1 MDSNERQEDLKK
13 RREQREKEE
22 QEQGIH
28 VDGKPTAVHKKTSLG
43 RKILDTFLS
52 DDPLLV
58 SERVKNEV
66 IKPGLRDLGYN
77 IMQTG
82 LSMLFY
88 PDGRGA
94 PPRVGGP
101 RGGRN
106 ERYEDYTRYSDN
118 RGSGRIPGSSGRS
131 RDSRPSYDY
140 GEIIFATRGRA
151 ADALDHLLWCLERYN
166 QASVADLNEAADLSS
181 KYTDYYYGWYDLRGA
196 DIRGTAE
203 GYVLDLPP
211 VETIRTR

>member
-1 MDSNERQEDLKK
+1 MDNKERQEDLKK

-22 QEQGIH
+22 QEQGIQT
-28 VDGKPTAVHKKTSLG
+28 DGKRTAERKKTSFG

-94 PPRVGGP
+94 PPRSGS
-101 RGGRN
+101 RFGRN

-118 RGSGRIPGSSGRS
+118 RGSGRMPGSGSGR

-140 GEIIFATRGRA
+140 GEIIFASRGRA
-151 ADALDHLLWCLERYN
+151 EDALDHLLWCLEKYN

-181 KYTDYYYGWYDLRGA
+181 KYTDRYYGWYDLRGA
-196 DIRGTAE
+196 DIRGTSE

>member
-1 MDSNERQEDLKK
+1 MEDNRERQEDLKR

-22 QEQGIH
+22 REQGIT
-28 VDGKPTAVHKKTSLG
+28 DTGKQSAERKKTSFG

-94 PPRVGGP
+94 PHSGMRNS
-101 RGGRN
+101 RN
-106 ERYEDYTRYSDN
+106 EHYEDYTRYSDN
-118 RGSGRIPGSSGRS
+118 RGSGRMPGSDRGR

-140 GEIIFATRGRA
+140 GEIIFATYGRA
-151 ADALDHLLWCLERYN
+151 KDALDHLMWCLDRYK

-196 DIRGTAE
+196 DIHGVSE
-203 GYVLDLPP
+203 GFVLDLPP